1 MDLPDSKKLLEDNK
15 ETSDVE
21 DEEDDSQSYKPIAN
35 DKALTIGAVENA
47 TNAALALTRVSNLGR
62 KADTELDELS
72 ATALKAYED
81 IMDLGMNVEPRFSA
95 RLFEVATNLLKT
107 SLDAKTAKID
117 KNLKIVDLQLKKQK
131 LDTPPP
137 TKSAYVPKK
146 DRDKKEE
153 KRDVIITDRNTLMQQ
168 LKGTMDKS
176 SEEDK

>member
-1 MDLPDSKKLLEDNK
+1 MDLPDSKKLLEDDK

-21 DEEDDSQSYKPIAN
+21 DEEDDSQSYKPIST
-35 DKALTIGAVENA
+35 DKALTVGAVENA

-62 KADTELDELS
+62 KADTELDDLA

-131 LDTPPP
+131 LDTPPSP
-137 TKSAYVPKK
+137 KSAYVPKK

-168 LKGTMDKS
+168 LKGTINKS